1 MPSKPTPGE
10 VWKQIVRDARDDEEI
25 EKLAA
30 MTGPE
35 LDEELAD
42 AGFDVD
48 EVRADA
54 NALREKLERS
64 VAERKAKEAAA
75 RVPVRST
82 RPQAVRPPPRRMPPM
97 VWFVAAT
104 VGAAAAGGLVYA
116 LTHPGGTPVPAP
128 PAPPSSVPAHEPA
141 PEDLI
146 AASDLRR
153 RAFGDCASR
162 RWAECLAG
170 LDDARKLD
178 PAGERS
184 PAVQM
189 TRQQAEHQLA
199 VDAGPEGDKPKPR

>member
-1 MPSKPTPGE
+1 MPSKPNPGE
-10 VWKQIVRDARDDEEI
+10 IWKQIVKDARDDEEI

-42 AGFDVD
+42 AGFDVE

-82 RPQAVRPPPRRMPPM
+82 RPQPVRPASRRVPGV

-116 LTHPGGTPVPAP
+116 LAHPGGSQVPAP
-128 PAPPSSVPAHEPA
+128 PAPPSSAPAHEPA
-141 PEDLI
+141 PEDLV
-146 AASDLRR
+146 AASGLRR
-153 RAFGDCASR
+153 RAFADCASQ
-162 RWAECLAG
+162 RWTECLAG
-170 LDDARKLD
+170 LDGARKLD
-178 PAGERS
+178 PAGDRGPE
-184 PAVQM
+184 VQM

-199 VDAGPEGDKPKPR
+199 VDSGPEGDKPRLK

>member
-10 VWKQIVRDARDDEEI
+10 IWKQIVRDARDDEEI

-35 LDEELAD
+35 LDTELAE
-42 AGFDVD
+42 AGIDPE

-75 RVPVRST
+75 RVSVRST
-82 RPQAVRPPPRRMPPM
+82 RPQP
-97 VWFVAAT
+97 
-104 VGAAAAGGLVYA
+104 GGLVYA